1 MSEPRDPID
10 PIEGF
15 GETAPAETAPRR
27 AASATFTP
35 QRDQAAQALSLDPAQ
50 QSLAEA
56 LRITFFILRLGIGV
70 LIVLFLLSGAKQVK
84 ESERGVRLTFG
95 AVVNQ
100 DVPPGLH
107 IGWPYP
113 IGEFVTV
120 ATGQETLDLRDSFYP
135 QLTGGQRAQP
145 LDQLSLVARLGLV
158 PGRDGSLVTADGNI
172 VHVRPTVVYRRQRPG
187 EYVRNVLPGT
197 EPQLV
202 RTAVERAVTT
212 VFATLTLDQALK
224 QGSTAPAARQAS
236 ESSFHYEGD
245 GHDHSADE
253 MLAPSP
259 ANPETPE
266 GGADGPE
273 IIDVIAG
280 PSSTIATRVRLLAQA
295 ALDDIGTG
303 IVIEEVA
310 LRDITPPLSIRSSF
324 AQVQSA
330 QSDAEQARERADRE
344 RRERLSQVAGQ
355 AADILLR
362 QIDAYE
368 KALELNDPNAENII
382 ANIDSLLQGEP
393 VEIDGQRYVAMISG
407 EVTNQINSAR
417 RYRTEIESRYRSFS
431 QTFAA
436 KLEQYRTNPG
446 LLVTREWTEALSQFF
461 ARQEV
466 EVNFLPP
473 LAIAELLINRDPDIA
488 RARDTA
494 RNLQQLTGTLEGR
507 EQEFN
512 RIQRAR
518 DRQRDIAEG
527 VN

>member
-1 MSEPRDPID
+1 MSDPID

-15 GETAPAETAPRR
+15 GEDAPQEAAPRR
-27 AASATFTP
+27 AASATFAP
-35 QRDQAAQALSLDPAQ
+35 QRDRASEVISLDPAQ

-70 LIVLFLLSGAKQVK
+70 LIVLFLFSGAKQVK

-95 AVVNQ
+95 EVVEQ

-120 ATGQETLDLRDSFYP
+120 ETGQETLDLRDSFYP
-135 QLTGGQRAQP
+135 LLQGGLRAQP
-145 LDQLSLVARLGLV
+145 LDQLGSVAQMGLV
-158 PGRDGSLVTADGNI
+158 PGRDGSLITADGNI
-172 VHVRPTVVYRRQRPG
+172 VHVRPTVVYHRQRPG

-212 VFATLTLDQALK
+212 VFASLTLDQALR
-224 QGSTAPAARQAS
+224 QGATAAGQSRQPDDS
-236 ESSFHYEGD
+236 GFHYEGD

-253 MLAPSP
+253 ALPPAPVETEEAELA
-259 ANPETPE
+259 
-266 GGADGPE
+266 ADDEPVVL
-273 IIDVIAG
+273 DVVAG

-295 ALDDIGTG
+295 TLDEIETG

-310 LRDITPPLSIRSSF
+310 LRDITPPLSIRRNF

-330 QSDAEQARERADRE
+330 QSDAEQARERADRQ

-355 AADILLR
+355 AADLILR

-368 KALELNDPNAENII
+368 NALELDDPDSEQSL
-382 ANIDSLLQGEP
+382 ANIDSLLHGEA
-393 VEIDGQRYVAMISG
+393 VEIDGQRHVALISG
-407 EVTNQINSAR
+407 EVTSQINSAR

-473 LAIAELLINRDPDIA
+473 AAIAELLINRDPEIA
-488 RARDTA
+488 RARETA
-494 RNLQQLTGTLEGR
+494 RNLEQLTGTLEGR
-507 EQEFN
+507 EEQFN

-518 DRQRDIAEG
+518 ERQRDIAEG